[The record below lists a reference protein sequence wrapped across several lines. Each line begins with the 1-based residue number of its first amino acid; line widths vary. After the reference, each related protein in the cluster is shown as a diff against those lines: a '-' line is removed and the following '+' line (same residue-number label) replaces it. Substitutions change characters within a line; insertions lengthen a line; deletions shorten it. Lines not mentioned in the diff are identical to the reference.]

1 MSDNGGN
8 TCPNAQLGCPFK
20 TENLRFLMDHED
32 YCQFKPNLNDQ
43 QTNLDL
49 YYTNVKP
56 QNPVIQVAPNTY
68 RNN

>member
-32 YCQFKPNLNDQ
+32 DCLFKPISNDQ
-43 QTNLDL
+43 STNLDL
-49 YYTNVKP
+49 METIVKP
-56 QNPVIQVAPNTY
+56 
-68 RNN
+68 